1 MSLKLVVD
9 AMSEVRATGL
19 SHRGF
24 DDVRNWESFSFREKK
39 EYELIFQ
46 NDSWGR
52 WPECNMKKSQRKPK
66 SQGSHRLLQ

>member
-9 AMSEVRATGL
+9 AMSEVRAIGL

-24 DDVRNWESFSFREKK
+24 DDVRNWKSFSFRERKN
-39 EYELIFQ
+39 EVIFQ

-52 WPECNMKKSQRKPK
+52 
-66 SQGSHRLLQ
+66 